1 MWCNGF
7 KEMNLNDGNVETK
20 EKFIEILDNIS
31 NQIDELAKLLEIE

>member
-1 MWCNGF
+1 
-7 KEMNLNDGNVETK
+7 MNLNDGNVETK